1 MTKLIVE
8 LGGDVHFETTC
19 DPGTLN
25 FVVGSGTSKYSAI
38 RIASELKKVE
48 FSKERE
54 ITNKHM
60 FLRNRYTKN
69 CENTDT
75 WHFSNTEVCYFQ
87 LS

>member
-48 FSKERE
+48 FSKDRE
-54 ITNKHM
+54 ITNKDIDS
-60 FLRNRYTKN
+60 L
-69 CENTDT
+69 
-75 WHFSNTEVCYFQ
+75 Q
-87 LS
+87 LILTRKVLFHIVIVFVVM